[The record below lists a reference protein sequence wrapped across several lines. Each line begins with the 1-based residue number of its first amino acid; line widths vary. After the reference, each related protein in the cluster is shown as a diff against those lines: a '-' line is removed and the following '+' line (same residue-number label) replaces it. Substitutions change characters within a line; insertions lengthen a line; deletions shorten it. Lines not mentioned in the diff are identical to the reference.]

1 MVRSTAASTY
11 LQNGGEIVSEQKVPT
26 VDRKVGQPA
35 RDVSAF
41 SGKQVAQ
48 VIDKTG
54 ITGVTKLLVFA
65 AALGYLFDAFDNT
78 IVGYVMPLI
87 SKDFVITPIWKGL
100 LLSLALWGGCVGMW
114 FWGPVSEARG
124 RRFGFQGT
132 VLSFS
137 IFTGF
142 AALSWSPFSFGVTR
156 VVAGAGLAGFY
167 AVDLAMVSEM
177 TPTKVRGRLTSL
189 ITVLYPV
196 GVILAGIVTGT
207 VAQKFGWRAVFLVGV
222 IPALCAY
229 IVRTRVPESPRWLAS
244 KGRTEEAIQSLLA
257 IGAKQQTIDEVRKQA
272 PETVVDNKKT
282 ELDKALLREKFKELF
297 SRKWLASNTVSWV
310 CWITTS
316 YAAWGVTLWLPTILV
331 EIYHFTFVKGVMYL
345 AITYAVGLLGR
356 LCGVM
361 LIDKTGRKPL
371 IAWSFLAAAA
381 GCLAFGMVKT
391 PILLL
396 CFIVIFKFFDQ
407 QAALGVMGYI
417 PELYPTRLRVMGNA
431 YAGAASRVA
440 AALAP
445 IMVGVLVSMHHYL
458 LIWAIFA
465 GVYVI
470 GALTVWLLGPETIGK
485 TLEELTESA

>member
-1 MVRSTAASTY
+1 MNEHSPR
-11 LQNGGEIVSEQKVPT
+11 LSEKRAGKATEYCPML
-26 VDRKVGQPA
+26 
-35 RDVSAF
+35 
-41 SGKQVAQ
+41 SGHQVAQ
-48 VIDKTG
+48 VIDTTG
-54 ITGVTKLLVFA
+54 VTSVTKLLVFA

-78 IVGYVMPLI
+78 IVGYLMPLI
-87 SKDFVITPIWKGL
+87 SKDFIISPVWKGL
-100 LLSLALWGGCVGMW
+100 LLSLGLWGGCVGMW

-132 VLSFS
+132 ILSFS
-137 IFTGF
+137 IFTGL
-142 AALSWSPFSFGVTR
+142 AALSWSPFSFGFTR
-156 VVAGAGLAGFY
+156 VIAGAGLAGFY

-177 TPTKVRGRLTSL
+177 TPTRVRGRLTSL

-196 GVILAGIVTGT
+196 GVILAGIVTG
-207 VAQKFGWRAVFLVGV
+207 VLAQKLGWRAVFLVGV
-222 IPALCAY
+222 IPAVCAY
-229 IVRTRVPESPRWLAS
+229 IVRRRVPESPRWLAS
-244 KGRTEEAIQSLLA
+244 KGRTEEAIKSLLA
-257 IGAKQQTIDEVRKQA
+257 MGATQQTIDGVRKQP
-272 PETVVDNKKT
+272 PETVLDKT
-282 ELDKALLREKFKELF
+282 SGLDKALIREKFKELF
-297 SRKWLASNTVSWV
+297 SRKWLAANTVSWIL
-310 CWITTS
+310 WITTS

-396 CFIVIFKFFDQ
+396 CFIMIFKFFDQ

-431 YAGAASRVA
+431 YAGAASRAA

-458 LIWAIFA
+458 LIWSIFA

-470 GALTVWLLGPETIGK
+470 GALTIWLLGPETKGK
-485 TLEELTESA
+485 TLEECTQSA